1 MREHAKINIENYLMK
16 KNIKKRTSK
25 EYISKKKIII
35 KEYQKNYF
43 KAKKKKKLKKKNL
56 FSLQGIK
63 MEQKALI
70 FGKQCINK
78 NTFHKNKTLVFKSM
92 LLI

>member
-1 MREHAKINIENYLMK
+1 MK
-16 KNIKKRTSK
+16 KKIKKRTSK
-25 EYISKKKIII
+25 EQISKKKKEKI
-35 KEYQKNYF
+35 KEYQKNYC
-43 KAKKKKKLKKKNL
+43 KAKKNQKKNFF

-92 LLI
+92 LLIQKHSFVEKRFIQ